1 MKLGDR
7 YKDIADRKGIS
18 EETVREVING
28 LHDSVVDSLSHG
40 EVATIPRLC
49 NITPFMSMDIVDCK
63 AVNCIDTKIRIAS
76 SLKKELKQYTEFI
89 EDTEDS
95 YELPEDLIT
104 IQIESL
110 T

>member
-28 LHDSVVDSLSHG
+28 LHDSIVDSLIRG
-40 EVATIPRLC
+40 EVATIPRIC
-49 NITPFMSMDIVDCK
+49 NITPNISVDIATGEC
-63 AVNCIDTKIRIAS
+63 VNYIDTRIKVAS
-76 SLKKELKQYTEFI
+76 SLKKELKQYTEYI
-89 EDTEDS
+89 EDEEDS
-95 YELPEDLIT
+95 YELPEELIT